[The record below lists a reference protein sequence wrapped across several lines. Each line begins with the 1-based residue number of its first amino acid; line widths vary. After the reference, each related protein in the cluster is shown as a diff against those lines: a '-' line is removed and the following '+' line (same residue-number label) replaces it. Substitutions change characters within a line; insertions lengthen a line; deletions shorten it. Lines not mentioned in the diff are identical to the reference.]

1 MPWYKNTIF
10 VLTAD
15 HTSLSS
21 HAEYGTPVGTF
32 RVPIIFFDP
41 SGQMPAGRKPGIAKQ
56 IDIMP
61 TILGYLRYPHP
72 YIAFGNDLTQ
82 VAATENY
89 EVAYLNG
96 VYVFVQ
102 GNDVLLFDGQRV
114 TGLYDYKHD
123 VMMQHNLVG
132 KSPRQSEMERKLKA
146 IIQSYMSNMINDRMV
161 VQK

>member
-1 MPWYKNTIF
+1 
-10 VLTAD
+10 
-15 HTSLSS
+15 
-21 HAEYGTPVGTF
+21 
-32 RVPIIFFDP
+32 
-41 SGQMPAGRKPGIAKQ
+41 
-56 IDIMP
+56 MP

-102 GNDVLLFDGQRV
+102 GNDVLLFD
-114 TGLYDYKHD
+114 YKHD

-132 KSPRQSEMERKLKA
+132 KSPRQSEMECKLKA